1 LTGKCRRQA
10 AAVVRFWGRSSSLAC
25 DRVTERLKST
35 YPLIV
40 TQSVSVPEK
49 TLEHWASQ
57 YIMYRYSAQAS
68 LWWPATGQDIDVDL
82 LPTEPGK
89 AVQLEL
95 KTATPSGTGLQC
107 VYVDIGQLWEYSQ
120 KRLGQQPFYAF
131 PWPDWAG
138 RLDAVARAQRPRKE
152 VTELGFR
159 RSGSGWW
166 FGDWMV
172 VMTTQQVADVL
183 GPELAEHPYRKRGVP
198 KPLVKIDVGQH
209 PKNPVWGGP
218 ETQVADPEV
227 LRWSDF
233 WSTLDQCGRDE
244 WPQLIRLP
252 RFIVN
257 RMQVA
262 VSGSS
267 GLYPRRLVAEML
279 RSASALDEQWDS
291 TPDLVTLEPT
301 GDGNYQIARDLPD
314 DRADSGPGN
323 DTAAEPDDHRQ
334 VVFLCARTLLQ

>member
-1 LTGKCRRQA
+1 
-10 AAVVRFWGRSSSLAC
+10 
-25 DRVTERLKST
+25 
-35 YPLIV
+35 LIV
-40 TQSVSVPEK
+40 TQRVSVPEK

-57 YIMYRYSAQAS
+57 YIMYRYRAQAS
-68 LWWPATGQDIDVDL
+68 LWWPATGQDIDVRL

-95 KTATPSGTGLQC
+95 KTTTPSGSGLQR

-120 KRLGQQPFYAF
+120 KQLGQQPFYAF

-172 VMTTQQVADVL
+172 VMTTKQVADVL
-183 GPELAEHPYRKRGVP
+183 GPELAAHPYRDRGCP
-198 KPLVKIDVGQH
+198 KPLVHIDVEH
-209 PKNPVWGGP
+209 PKKPVWGDP
-218 ETQVADPEV
+218 KNQVPDPGV
-227 LRWSDF
+227 LGWSNF
-233 WSTLDQCGRDE
+233 WSALDECGRDE

-252 RFIVN
+252 RLIVN
-257 RMQVA
+257 RMQLA

-267 GLYPRRLVAEML
+267 GLYPRGLVAEML
-279 RSASALDEQWDS
+279 RSASALNEQPDS
-291 TPDLVTLEPT
+291 NPDLVTLEPN

-314 DRADSGPGN
+314 DRADSGAGD
-323 DTAAEPDDHRQ
+323 DTAGEPDDHRQ
-334 VVFLCARTLLQ
+334 VVFLGARTLFQ